1 MRFAPRLTAC
11 IPALMLLTS
20 AGLAHAES
28 TLRIGLGSDPD
39 MLDPATARTYY
50 GRFVFSAMCERL
62 VDVDQHLKIVPGLAK
77 DWAYSDEG
85 KTLTLHLREGVT
97 FHDGEKFDAQSVK
110 YNIERYLT
118 LPGSLR
124 KSELS
129 SIESVEVTA
138 PYTVVFHLKTSDA
151 ALLMQLTDRAGTMMA
166 PEATAK
172 GNVAAHPVC
181 SGPYEFVSRVQQDRI
196 VLKRFENYWNKGAY
210 HFDKVVFLPIPDASV
225 RLANLRAGDLD
236 ITEGIAASDTATVK
250 ADSNLQLASTTGLG
264 YMGLTINIA
273 NGTANTNTP
282 LAKDAR
288 VRQALSL
295 AIDRDALNQV
305 VFQGQYTPANQAFSP
320 ASPYHAD
327 IPVPKRDIGK
337 AKALLAAA
345 GVKTPLTIDFLVA
358 NNPTSQQVAQVL
370 QAMVSEAGINLN
382 LQMTEYATLL
392 DRQQRGEF
400 KMSMSG
406 WSGRPD
412 PDGNIFSFLNTKGG
426 LNDGK
431 YSNPQVDQ
439 WLQEARLTSDV
450 EKRKAL
456 YKQIVVQENLDDPL
470 VYLYFEPR
478 IFGMSKK
485 VTGFVPYADG
495 LIRLQGLALNK

>member
-1 MRFAPRLTAC
+1 MKFSPRLSAC
-11 IPALMLLTS
+11 IPALLLLTS

-62 VDVDQHLKIVPGLAK
+62 VDVDQHLQIVPGLAK
-77 DWAYSDEG
+77 DWAYSDDG
-85 KTLTLHLREGVT
+85 KTLTMNLREGVT
-97 FHDGEKFDAQSVK
+97 FHDGEKFDAAAVK
-110 YNIERYLT
+110 FNIERYLT

-129 SIESVEVTA
+129 SVDSVEVTA
-138 PYTVVFHLKTSDA
+138 PYTVVFHLKTADA
-151 ALLMQLTDRAGTMMA
+151 ALLMQLTDRAGTILA

-196 VLKRFENYWNKGAY
+196 VLKRFDNYWNKGAY

-264 YMGLTINIA
+264 YMGLTLNIA
-273 NGTANTNTP
+273 NGTTNTNTP

-327 IPVPKRDIGK
+327 IPVPKRDIEK
-337 AKALLAAA
+337 AKKLLAEA

-392 DRQQRGEF
+392 DRQQSGAF
-400 KMSMSG
+400 QMSMSG

-412 PDGNIFSFLNTKGG
+412 PDGNIFSFLSTKGG

-431 YSNPQVDQ
+431 YSNPKVDQ

-450 EKRKAL
+450 AQRKAL
-456 YKQIVVQENLDDPL
+456 YKQVVEQENIDDPL

-478 IFGMSKK
+478 IFGISKK

>member
-1 MRFAPRLTAC
+1 MKFSPRLSAC
-11 IPALMLLTS
+11 IPALLLLTS

-62 VDVDQHLKIVPGLAK
+62 VDVDQHLQIVPGLAK
-77 DWAYSDEG
+77 DWAYSDDG
-85 KTLTLHLREGVT
+85 KTLTMNLREGVM
-97 FHDGEKFDAQSVK
+97 FHDGEKFDAAAVK
-110 YNIERYLT
+110 FNIERYLT

-129 SIESVEVTA
+129 SVDSVEVTA
-138 PYTVVFHLKTSDA
+138 PYTVVFHLKTADA
-151 ALLMQLTDRAGTMMA
+151 ALLMQLTDRAGTILA

-196 VLKRFENYWNKGAY
+196 VLKRFDNYWNKGAY

-264 YMGLTINIA
+264 YMGLTLNIA
-273 NGTANTNTP
+273 NGTTNTNTP

-327 IPVPKRDIGK
+327 IPVPKRDIEK
-337 AKALLAAA
+337 AKKLLAEA

-392 DRQQRGEF
+392 DREQSGAFQMR
-400 KMSMSG
+400 MSG
-406 WSGRPD
+406 LSGRPD
-412 PDGNIFSFLNTKGG
+412 PDGNIFSFLSTKGG

-431 YSNPQVDQ
+431 YSNPKVDQ

-450 EKRKAL
+450 AQRKAL
-456 YKQIVVQENLDDPL
+456 YKQVVEQENVDDPL

-478 IFGMSKK
+478 IFGISKK

>member
-1 MRFAPRLTAC
+1 MKFAPRLTAC
-11 IPALMLLTS
+11 IPALLMLTT
-20 AGLAHAES
+20 AGLAHAEG

-50 GRFVFSAMCERL
+50 GRFIFSAMCERL
-62 VDVDQHLKIVPGLAK
+62 VDVDQHLQIVPGLAK
-77 DWAYSDEG
+77 DWAYSDDG

-97 FHDGEKFDAQSVK
+97 FHDGEKFDANAVK

-129 SIESVEVTA
+129 SIDTVDVTA
-138 PYTVVFHLKTSDA
+138 PLTVVFHLKTADA
-151 ALLMQLTDRAGTMMA
+151 ALLMQMTDRAGTMMA
-166 PEATAK
+166 PAATAK
-172 GNVAAHPVC
+172 GNVSAHPVC

-196 VLKRFENYWNKGAY
+196 VLKRFENYWNKAAY

-250 ADSNLQLASTTGLG
+250 ADSNLQLASTIGLG

-282 LAKDAR
+282 LAKEAR

-320 ASPYHAD
+320 VSPYHAD
-327 IPVPKRDIGK
+327 VPIQKRDIEK

-345 GVKTPLTIDFLVA
+345 GVKTPLNIDFLVA

-392 DRQQRGEF
+392 DRQQSGEF
-400 KMSMSG
+400 SMSMSG

-412 PDGNIFSFLNTKGG
+412 PDGDIFSFLSTKGG

-439 WLQEARLTSDV
+439 WLQQARLTSDV
-450 EKRKAL
+450 AQRKTL
-456 YKQIVVQENLDDPL
+456 YKQVVEQANIDNPL
-470 VYLYFEPR
+470 IYLYFEPR
-478 IFGMSKK
+478 IFGMNKK

-495 LIRLQGLALNK
+495 LIRLQGLALNP